1 MSDIKTIL
9 HDILHAIYGR
19 DVRQSIHDGIR
30 AGYQLSLEAKELMES
45 TSEDVDGAIDR
56 IDATDRE
63 VKAQARAVQDAAN
76 AANAIAADLTARRD
90 AGEFKGQKGDTG
102 EKGKDGPPGIQ
113 GEPGR
118 IGNTG
123 PEGRPGR
130 DGKDGKDG
138 EQGPPGESGVVVPV
152 SGMFTLSGDPEG
164 NLWAYYADGSMPPA
178 FETDAGGNIYYVTP
192 DN

>member
-1 MSDIKTIL
+1 MRNIKDIL
-9 HDILHAIYGR
+9 YDILHTIYGR
-19 DVRQSIHDGIR
+19 DMRQSIHDGIQ

-45 TSEDVDGAIDR
+45 TSDDVDNAIDR
-56 IDATDRE
+56 INATDRDI
-63 VKAQARAVQDAAN
+63 KAQARAVQDAAN

-102 EKGKDGPPGIQ
+102 EDGDTGPQGIQ

-123 PEGRPGR
+123 PQGPPGK

-138 EQGPPGESGVVVPV
+138 EQGPPGESGVVAPV

-164 NLWAYYADGSMPPA
+164 NLWAYYADGSTPPA
-178 FETDAGGNIYYVTP
+178 FEIDAGGNIYYITP
-192 DN
+192 DE